1 MEIREKIDELREL
14 FRQQFGV
21 DVDIK
26 VNAHNITRD
35 LANHISLEIANAIE
49 PKKIWQYHCSQ
60 YKDIKWVSLLTKDG
74 FEYAGFY

>member
-49 PKKIWQYHCSQ
+49 PNIWQYYCSQ
-60 YKDIKWVSLLTKDG
+60 GRDYKWVSLLTKDG

>member
-21 DVDIK
+21 DVDIR
-26 VNAHNITRD
+26 VYAHNIARD
-35 LANHISLEIANAIE
+35 LANHISLEFANAIE
-49 PKKIWQYHCSQ
+49 PKNIWQYYCSQ
-60 YKDIKWVSLLTKDG
+60 NRDCKWVSLLTKDG

>member
-26 VNAHNITRD
+26 VNVHNITRD
-35 LANHISLEIANAIE
+35 LANHISLEFANAIE
-49 PKKIWQYHCSQ
+49 PKNIWQYYCSQ
-60 YKDIKWVSLLTKDG
+60 GRDYKWVSLLTKDG